1 MPKEPD
7 VIVVGAGIAGLT
19 AAAKLGRSGLSVLLL
34 EARDRVGG
42 RIWTQRSPTHD
53 VPIEFGAE
61 FIHGLPPEIWQP
73 LQSANARITEVQG
86 DSWCRDAQLC
96 PCDFFDPVD
105 HILKKMDDREP
116 DESFLQFLERT
127 VADADDSKK
136 RKVKRHA
143 LNYVSGFNAADPAL
157 VGVHWLVKSM
167 RAEEIIEGHR
177 AFRSLNG
184 YEDLIAIVKAQ
195 LDKSTVSL
203 FTRTVVE
210 SIDWRLGHA
219 KITTNS
225 SSGTS
230 IFSSARV
237 LLTLPLGVLQASV
250 KGTGG
255 VRFTPSL
262 PKTKNWALD
271 RLEMGKVMRLVL
283 KFRDR
288 FWARI
293 SPMRNEKT
301 LASMGF
307 LFSQDDWFPTWWTG
321 MPAESPIITGW
332 APFRCAE
339 QLSGKDRN
347 FVVNRGIETLA
358 QLLSVSVDL
367 VAPLLEEAY
376 FHDWQT
382 DPFSLGAYSYG
393 KVQSDG
399 AQQALAAPLENT
411 LFFAGEA
418 TDTGGHNGTVHGA
431 IASGR
436 RAADEILK
444 QLK

>member
-19 AAAKLGRSGLSVLLL
+19 AAAKLGGSGLSVLLL

-105 HILKKMDDREP
+105 NILKKMDDREP

-127 VADADDSKK
+127 VPDADDSKK
-136 RKVKRHA
+136 RKVKLHA

-399 AQQALAAPLENT
+399 AQQALGAPLENT

-444 QLK
+444 RLK

>member
-127 VADADDSKK
+127 VPDADDSKK

-271 RLEMGKVMRLVL
+271 RLEMGKVIRLVL

-293 SPMRNEKT
+293 SPTRNEKT

-358 QLLSVSVDL
+358 QLLSVSVDS

-399 AQQALAAPLENT
+399 AQQALGAPSENT
-411 LFFAGEA
+411 LFFAGAA

-444 QLK
+444 RLK

>member
-19 AAAKLGRSGLSVLLL
+19 AAAQLGRSGLSVLLL

-42 RIWTQRSPTHD
+42 RIWTQRSPTHH

-73 LQSANARITEVQG
+73 LQSANARISEVQG
-86 DSWCRDAQLC
+86 DSWCRDAQLR

-127 VADADDSKK
+127 VPDSDDSKQ

-184 YEDLIAIVKAQ
+184 YEDLIAIFKAQ
-195 LDKSTVSL
+195 LDKSTVAL

-230 IFSSARV
+230 TFSSARV

-271 RLEMGKVMRLVL
+271 HLEMGKVIRLVL

-288 FWARI
+288 FWARV

-399 AQQALAAPLENT
+399 AQQALGAPLENT